1 MSDADDEIAE
11 LGHYALRT
19 ARVEGLRQRMN
30 EFVES
35 QAHERDLKELRV
47 GVDSM
52 SELIDDGR
60 AERI

>member
-35 QAHERDLKELRV
+35 HAHERDLKELRV

-52 SELIDDGR
+52 SKLIDDGR
-60 AERI
+60 AERT